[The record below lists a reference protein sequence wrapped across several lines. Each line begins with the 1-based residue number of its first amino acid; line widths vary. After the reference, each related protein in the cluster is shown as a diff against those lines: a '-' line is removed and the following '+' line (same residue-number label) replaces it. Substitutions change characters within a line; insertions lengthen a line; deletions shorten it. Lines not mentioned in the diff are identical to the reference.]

1 MLVLGIDPG
10 YAASGV
16 ALLDVQRGKPP
27 RLLRVATTRT
37 DPKLSAAARWDALWL
52 RWSEVA
58 GHDPG
63 DELPAIVA
71 VEDQRQAWLG
81 HARRGTTNAAALACI
96 EAVGLARGLAAS
108 LGARCIVVSPQ
119 AAKLAAVG
127 RGGGRAS
134 KAQVRRALRARLPTL
149 IEGASEHACDAIAIA
164 LAGLAASRVAT

>member
-16 ALLDVQRGKPP
+16 ALLDAQRGKPP
-27 RLLRVATTRT
+27 RLLLCITVRTATT
-37 DPKLSAAARWDALWL
+37 LHGAERWQEIWD
-52 RWSEVA
+52 RWSGVA
-58 GHDPG
+58 RYDPG

-134 KAQVRRALRARLPTL
+134 KAQVQRALRARVPTL
-149 IEGASEHACDAIAIA
+149 IEGASEHACDAVAIA